1 VYTLYRREKIKMT
14 SDYKEFEAKSVDEA
28 IVAAMREFRVPFEEL
43 DIKVISEGSKGLFG
57 LMGQKNAKIM
67 ARRLNS
73 EAEDELKPRQ
83 VSEVEQQSPDDEDG
97 TGSMETLNKDRET
110 MLKANEML
118 TRILRL
124 MHIDAESKINTANNY
139 IEITGKGIGII
150 IGKHG
155 KTLDA
160 LQFLLN
166 RMVNKGLENSTRIR
180 IDAQGYRKRHVE
192 HLKSIAIKLG
202 QKVKRTGQAISL
214 EKMNPYDRRIVHLAL
229 KDDKRVDTKSVG
241 EGLYKS
247 IVISPRKASKS

>member
-1 VYTLYRREKIKMT
+1 MT
-14 SDYKEFEAKSVDEA
+14 SEYKEFEAKSVDEA
-28 IVAAMREFRVPFEEL
+28 IVAAMKEFRVPFEEL

-73 EAEDELKPRQ
+73 EDE
-83 VSEVEQQSPDDEDG
+83 EVLGRSNQADHEMQGKEVNEVNNDKASVETSNKD
-97 TGSMETLNKDRET
+97 METLLRAKD
-110 MLKANEML
+110 ML
-118 TRILRL
+118 TKVLKL
-124 MHIDAESKINTANNY
+124 MHIDAESKINVNNY

-160 LQFLLN
+160 LQFLIN
-166 RMVNKGLENSTRIR
+166 RMVNKGSENSTRIR

-192 HLKSIAIKLG
+192 HLKTIAIRLG
-202 QKVKRTGQAISL
+202 QKVKRTGKAISL
-214 EKMNPYDRRIVHLAL
+214 EKMNPYDRRIIHLAL
-229 KDDKRVDTKSVG
+229 KNDSKVDTKSIG